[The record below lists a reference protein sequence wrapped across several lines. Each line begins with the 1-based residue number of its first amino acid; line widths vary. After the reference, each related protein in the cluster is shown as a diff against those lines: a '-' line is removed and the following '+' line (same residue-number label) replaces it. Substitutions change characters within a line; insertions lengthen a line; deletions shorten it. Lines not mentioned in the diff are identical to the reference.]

1 MTLFRKL
8 NWIQRLTIILGAIVT
23 ANWAM
28 ASFTGYSLIG
38 GDLFVIFFLGFLTL
52 LAVLCLRPLS
62 QRLLWRVRNRLF
74 VTYFLIGLLPVA
86 LLITFVVLGF
96 YLVLGQTANYL
107 LHAEID
113 RRLDQVYVAAGRL
126 AEDYAAGRDL
136 VSQAGDRVLVRI
148 DERSKEFPGWSKPG
162 FKGIVVNAS
171 GDHFFAAQ
179 AESNRRARQAEVFVY
194 RPLNNQMLAEL
205 MSGLASI
212 TIIAGD
218 RVQLQL
224 GRFENGAVRVPL
236 KSADVAPTPP
246 PVGFWD
252 IAVESPT
259 PLSVRSLEDG
269 RIEAEALILET
280 RSSAML
286 ARLFSTLGSFAR
298 ILAFALLVVAV
309 AFLTVEFIAI
319 LFSARLTRTL
329 TRAVHDLYIG
339 TKRVEAGDLSHR
351 IPVRTKDQLSE
362 LAGSFNSMTAQI
374 SRLIAEVKEKEK
386 LQAELEVA
394 RQVQAQLFPK
404 EVPKLKTLELAGICN
419 PARIVSGDY
428 YDFVPFDSRSTALV
442 IGDISGKGISAALL
456 MASLQSSLHAQL
468 AIGSNEVVSTA
479 AIVSRL
485 NRQFY
490 ENSPPEKYATF
501 YCGVYNDE
509 QGRLHYT
516 NAGHLAPILV
526 RRGTVLRLESN
537 GMAVGMFPDF
547 PFQQAC
553 LDLQQGDLLVA
564 FTDGITESE
573 NVRGEQFGEERLT
586 EMLIRS
592 SDRPL
597 DDIVKTVTESVSN
610 WASDP
615 DNQDD
620 TTILLAR
627 RL

>member
-1 MTLFRKL
+1 MGRFSKL
-8 NWIQRLTIILGAIVT
+8 SRIQRITLILFAIVV
-23 ANWAM
+23 ANRVI
-28 ASFTGYSLIG
+28 SSLTGYSLIG
-38 GDLFVIFFLGFLTL
+38 SDLFVIFFLAFLIVF
-52 LAVLCLRPLS
+52 AVLCLRPLTR
-62 QRLLWRVRNRLF
+62 RLLWRVRNRLF

-86 LLITFVVLGF
+86 LLIMFVVLGF
-96 YLVLGQTANYL
+96 YLVLGQTTNYL
-107 LHAEID
+107 VHSEIN
-113 RRLDQVYVAAGRL
+113 RRLDQTHVSAEKV
-126 AEDYAAGRDL
+126 AEDYLAGRE
-136 VSQAGDRVLVRI
+136 VAGQTGDRIIVRG
-148 DERSKEFPGWSKPG
+148 DKRTGEFPSWSKPG

-171 GDHFFAAQ
+171 GDHFFAAD
-179 AESNRRARQAEVFVY
+179 AELKRQGRDVEVFVS
-194 RPLNNQMLAEL
+194 RSIDNHVLADL
-205 MSGLASI
+205 LSGLASI
-212 TIIAGD
+212 MIISGD
-218 RVQLQL
+218 TVKLQM
-224 GRFENGAVRVPL
+224 GRFENG
-236 KSADVAPTPP
+236 SARLQLDSENVAPAPT

-252 IAVESPT
+252 VPVESAT
-259 PLSVRSLEDG
+259 PVSVHSLEDG
-269 RIEAEALILET
+269 RSGDEALILQT

-286 ARLFSTLGSFAR
+286 TRLFSTLGSFAR
-298 ILAFALLVVAV
+298 ILAVALLIVGLT
-309 AFLTVEFIAI
+309 FLAVEFIAI

-339 TKRVEAGDLSHR
+339 TKRVEAGDLAYR
-351 IPVRTKDQLSE
+351 IPVRKKDQLGE
-362 LAGSFNSMTAQI
+362 LAGSFNSMTGQI

-386 LQAELEVA
+386 LQAELEIA
-394 RQVQAQLFPK
+394 RQVQSQLFPK
-404 EVPKLKTLELAGICN
+404 EVPKLKTLELTGVCN

-468 AIGSNEVVSTA
+468 TIGANGGVSTS

-501 YCGVYNDE
+501 YCGVYDDE
-509 QGRLHYT
+509 QGRLLYT

-547 PFQQAC
+547 PFEQTS
-553 LDLQQGDLLVA
+553 LDLQRGDLLIA

-573 NVRGEQFGEERLT
+573 NGRGEQFGEERLT
-586 EMLIRS
+586 ELLIRT

-597 DDIVKTVTESVSN
+597 DDIVHTVTDAVRN

>member
-1 MTLFRKL
+1 MTRFSQLSR
-8 NWIQRLTIILGAIVT
+8 IQRINLILFAIVV
-23 ANWAM
+23 ANWAI
-28 ASFTGYSLIG
+28 SSVTGYSLIG
-38 GDLFVIFFLGFLTL
+38 SDLFVICFLAFLVV
-52 LAVLCLRPLS
+52 LAVLCLRPLTR
-62 QRLLWRVRNRLF
+62 RLLWRVRNRLF

-86 LLITFVVLGF
+86 LLVTFVVLGF

-107 LHAEID
+107 VHSEIN
-113 RRLDQVYVAAGRL
+113 RRLDQTYVSAEKL
-126 AEDYAAGRDL
+126 AEDYLAGRETAG
-136 VSQAGDRVLVRI
+136 QAGDAVLVRI
-148 DERSKEFPGWSKPG
+148 DKRTKEFPSWSKPG
-162 FKGIVVNAS
+162 FKGVVVNAS
-171 GDHFFAAQ
+171 GDQFFAAH
-179 AESNRRARQAEVFVY
+179 AELKRGSRDIEVFVS
-194 RPLNNQMLAEL
+194 RRIDNHVLADL

-212 TIIAGD
+212 MILSGD
-218 RVQLQL
+218 NVKVQI
-224 GRFENGAVRVPL
+224 GKFDTENARFPL
-236 KSADVAPTPP
+236 NSEDVTPAPA
-246 PVGFWD
+246 PVGIWD
-252 IAVESPT
+252 VPVESAT

-269 RIEAEALILET
+269 RSSDEALILET
-280 RSSAML
+280 RSSAIL
-286 ARLFSTLGSFAR
+286 TRLFSTLGSFAR
-298 ILAFALLVVAV
+298 ILAAALLAVAV
-309 AFLTVEFIAI
+309 SFLAVEFIAI

-339 TKRVEAGDLSHR
+339 TKRVEAGDLAHQ
-351 IPVRTKDQLSE
+351 IPVRKKDQLGE

-386 LQAELEVA
+386 LQAELEIA

-404 EVPKLKTLELAGICN
+404 EVPKLRTLELTGVCN

-468 AIGSNEVVSTA
+468 TIGANGGVSTS

-501 YCGVYNDE
+501 YCGVYDDE
-509 QGRLHYT
+509 QGKLLYT

-547 PFQQAC
+547 PFEQTS
-553 LDLQQGDLLVA
+553 LDLQRGDLLIA

-573 NVRGEQFGEERLT
+573 NAKGEQFGEERLT
-586 EMLIRS
+586 ELLIHT
-592 SDRPL
+592 SDQPL
-597 DDIVKTVTESVSN
+597 DDIVRTVTDAVRN